1 MSDNIPV
8 RCLERGEGY
17 AVWEAEIPREPTIG
31 MATEEASIDNPA
43 TYNTVTLYRPVDIE
57 VHEDYAEA
65 RYPAD
70 YAHSKTGWRYV
81 PARYV
86 RTSPPRNAEPA
97 YLFGV
102 NGPEE
107 PIAVEDVPKDYNDE

>member
-1 MSDNIPV
+1 MSESIPF

-17 AVWEAEIPREPTIG
+17 AVWEAEIPTPPMVG
-31 MATEEASIDNPA
+31 MATEEASISDA
-43 TYNTVTLYRPVDIE
+43 AEFNTVTLYRPVDIE
-57 VHEDYAEA
+57 VHDDHAEA

-70 YAHSKTGWRYV
+70 YEHSKTGWRYV

-97 YLFGV
+97 YHFGI

-107 PIAVEDVPKDYNDE
+107 AIKLEDVPEEYK